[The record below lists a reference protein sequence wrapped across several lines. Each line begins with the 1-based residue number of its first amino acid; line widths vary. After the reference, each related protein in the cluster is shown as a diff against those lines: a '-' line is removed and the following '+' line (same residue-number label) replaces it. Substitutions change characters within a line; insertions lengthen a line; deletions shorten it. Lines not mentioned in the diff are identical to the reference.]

1 MSDYSAPCTIL
12 VPGANLQVIPKVKH
26 EPPENFVDPNTYCYR
41 LVDGKTR
48 LRGIILGQRS
58 GIWPFDPRKLSCF
71 EVKQKGEE
79 DMRYDWTVLWPQ
91 AKAMMDAG
99 KTKREVASELK
110 IEKSA
115 LYSKMY
121 REGYKEPTKTD
132 PEQPDNFD
140 QEFDAAMTKQEV
152 PEPETAP
159 PKAATINEDFEKAFP
174 PLGPAEEIKPISA
187 GFAEEI
193 PREIEQLSQYQSS
206 DNDFQ
211 DEQYPYPVVELKK
224 PGANLG
230 PIKIQL
236 VATLLAEYQ
245 DGMIDADITLG
256 LTRGILDLQ
265 LPEVI

>member
-79 DMRYDWTVLWPQ
+79 DMRYDWTELWPQ
-91 AKAMMDAG
+91 AKAMLDTG
-99 KTKREVASELK
+99 KPYGEVASELK

-121 REGYKEPTKTD
+121 REGYKQDKADPDPAPEPT
-132 PEQPDNFD
+132 
-140 QEFDAAMTKQEV
+140 QER
-152 PEPETAP
+152 
-159 PKAATINEDFEKAFP
+159 KAATINEDFEKAFP

-193 PREIEQLSQYQSS
+193 PKQEEQLSQHTPE
-206 DNDFQ
+206 DNNFQ
-211 DEQYPYPVVELKK
+211 DKLPLILETKK
-224 PGANLG
+224 QGVDLG